1 MDKRIAYSIVIPAY
15 NEAENV
21 ERALRETAAVFDPL
35 AKEYEIIVVDDGS
48 SDGTAGIVSSL
59 SAELPAVRLLRHAAN
74 GGKGKAVRTG
84 VMNAQGESILFLDC
98 DLATHPREA
107 LSFIEKMEDFDIAI
121 GTRRHAGS
129 IIARSQPWYRVL
141 YGRAINFFI
150 RHLVKLPY
158 YDTQCGFKMFRAEAA
173 KDIFGELGPSR
184 WTFDVELLMR
194 ARSNG
199 YLIAELPVTWT
210 NGKTSRVR
218 AGEVIP
224 DLFYLWRLKQRMDK
238 QL

>member
-1 MDKRIAYSIVIPAY
+1 MDYSVVIPAY
-15 NEAENV
+15 NEEKTVA
-21 ERALRETAAVFDPL
+21 RALRETAAVFDPL
-35 AKEYEIIVVDDGS
+35 VKEYEIIVVDDGS
-48 SDGTAGIVSSL
+48 SDATAAIVNSL

-84 VMNAQGESILFLDC
+84 VMNAQGQSILFLDC

-107 LSFIEKMEDFDIAI
+107 PAFIERMDDFDIAI
-121 GTRRHAGS
+121 GTRRHADS
-129 IIARSQPWYRVL
+129 IIVRSQPWYRVL

-150 RHLVKLPY
+150 RRLVKLPY

-173 KDIFGELGPSR
+173 KDIFGELGPAR

-194 ARSNG
+194 AHANG
-199 YLIAELPVTWT
+199 YKIIELPVTWT

-218 AGEVIP
+218 ASEVVF
-224 DLFYLWRLKQRMDK
+224 DLWYLLKLKNRLNK
-238 QL
+238 